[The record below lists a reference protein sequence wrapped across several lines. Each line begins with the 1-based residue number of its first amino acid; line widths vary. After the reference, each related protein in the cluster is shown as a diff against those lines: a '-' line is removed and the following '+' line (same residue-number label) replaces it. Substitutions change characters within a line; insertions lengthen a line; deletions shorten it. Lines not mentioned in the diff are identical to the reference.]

1 MNKDILIIAILI
13 ILNIISMLIGY
24 LLGRLGG
31 SESVSIFEKKP
42 KDKNKVVKTDVDID
56 ETKYV
61 INIKTEGLEKKYGSL
76 GDIKQSQENIQNSVN
91 KLKNMKG

>member
-31 SESVSIFEKKP
+31 SESVSIFEKKS